1 MSSGMRARFSDWG
14 FFIVSDDFIPKKYQG
29 KRIRKLKKAA

>member
-1 MSSGMRARFSDWG
+1 MSSGMRTRFSDWG
-14 FFIVSDDFIPKKYQG
+14 FFIISDDFIPKKYQG